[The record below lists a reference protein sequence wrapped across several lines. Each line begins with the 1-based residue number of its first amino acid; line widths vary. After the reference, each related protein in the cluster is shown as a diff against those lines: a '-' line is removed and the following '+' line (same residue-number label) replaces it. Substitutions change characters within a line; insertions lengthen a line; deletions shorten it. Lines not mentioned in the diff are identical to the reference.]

1 MARPKKKTEPIRPM
15 LPEMNGSDD
24 APQPTVST
32 LDTIVISAGL
42 VLLFFLL
49 YSLESLISPFL
60 ILGTI
65 LFLLYPLRNNAV
77 AKNVMVLSTTVF
89 MIWFLVTI
97 ESILS
102 PFVLS
107 LFLAYLFHPIVTKM
121 ETALKMPRWTSAVF
135 IILISVALVIILLVL
150 GLPHI
155 IGQFEGILQ
164 AIGTISTQFV
174 EWVLDG
180 RFIRVMQKYGISV
193 EQLRSMLTNSI
204 APRVE
209 DILKGIL
216 KGTFGIVSGLQ
227 VLVSGI
233 VNIVII
239 PFLTFFLLKDFP
251 LVRYRIKMMVPK
263 RRREQS
269 VLFYHRVDEI
279 LGRYIRGTT
288 IIAIFDVIAVS
299 TGLWVIGIEYPLV
312 LGILS
317 GMLFFIPYFGFITIL
332 CVSAF
337 VASLSM
343 GAITLPVISTVSF
356 LSVLHVIENYI
367 LTPKIIGSK
376 IGLHPVVL
384 ILSLFIFGYFL
395 GFIGLLIAIPA
406 AAIIIVSVKE
416 WEMNRKKELKQENEP
431 SL

>member
-1 MARPKKKTEPIRPM
+1 MPRPKKAAEAKNRQQNGNDE
-15 LPEMNGSDD
+15 LPV
-24 APQPTVST
+24 APSI
-32 LDTIVISAGL
+32 LDVVVISTGL
-42 VLLFFLL
+42 LLLLFLL
-49 YSLESLISPFL
+49 YSLEALISPFL
-60 ILGTI
+60 IFWTI
-65 LFLLYPLRNNAV
+65 IFLLYPLRGIDV
-77 AKNVMVLSTTVF
+77 AKNVMLLASSLF
-89 MIWFLVTI
+89 FLWFLYTI
-97 ESILS
+97 DTILA
-102 PFVLS
+102 PFILS
-107 LFLAYLFHPIVTKM
+107 LFLAYLLHPIVSRL
-121 ETALKMPRWTSAVF
+121 ETSWKIPRWSSAIF
-135 IILISVALVIILLVL
+135 IICVSVALVIVLIIL

-180 RFIRVMQKYGISV
+180 RFIKGLQKYGISV
-193 EQLRSMLTNSI
+193 EQLRNMLTNTI

-216 KGTFGIVSGLQ
+216 RGTFGIVSGLQ

-251 LVRYRIKMMVPK
+251 LVRHRIKMMIPRK
-263 RRREQS
+263 RREQS
-269 VLFYHRVDEI
+269 VTFYHHVDEI

-288 IIAIFDVIAVS
+288 IIAIFDAIAVS
-299 TGLWVIGIEYPLV
+299 TGLWFIGIQYPLV

-317 GMLFFIPYFGFITIL
+317 GFLFFIPYFGFITIL

-343 GAITLPVISTVSF
+343 GALALPVISTVSY
-356 LSVLHVIENYI
+356 LALLHIIENYVI
-367 LTPKIIGSK
+367 TPRIIGGK
-376 IGLHPVVL
+376 IGLHPVLL

-406 AAIIIVSVKE
+406 AAIIIVSIKE
-416 WEMNRKKELKQENEP
+416 WEVNRKNELKPEEK
-431 SL
+431 

>member
-1 MARPKKKTEPIRPM
+1 MPRPKKVAEVKVQHQNGNGEEPVVPSI
-15 LPEMNGSDD
+15 
-24 APQPTVST
+24 
-32 LDTIVISAGL
+32 LDVVVISTGL
-42 VLLFFLL
+42 LLLLFLL
-49 YSLESLISPFL
+49 YSLEALISPFL
-60 ILGTI
+60 IFGTI
-65 LFLLYPLRNNAV
+65 LFLLYPLREINV
-77 AKNVMVLSTTVF
+77 AKNVMLLASTLF
-89 MIWFLVTI
+89 FLWFLYTI
-97 ESILS
+97 DTILA
-102 PFVLS
+102 PFILS
-107 LFLAYLFHPIVTKM
+107 LFLAYLLHPIVSRL
-121 ETALKMPRWTSAVF
+121 ETSWKIPRWSSAIF
-135 IILISVALVIILLVL
+135 IICVSVALVIVLIIL

-180 RFIRVMQKYGISV
+180 RFIKGMQKYGISV
-193 EQLRSMLTNSI
+193 EQLRNMLTNTI

-251 LVRYRIKMMVPK
+251 LVRHRIKMMIPRK
-263 RRREQS
+263 RREQS
-269 VLFYHRVDEI
+269 VTFYHHVDQI

-288 IIAIFDVIAVS
+288 IIAIFDAIAVS
-299 TGLWVIGIEYPLV
+299 TGLWFIGIQYPLV

-317 GMLFFIPYFGFITIL
+317 GLLFFVPYFGFITIL

-343 GAITLPVISTVSF
+343 GALTLPVISTVSY
-356 LSVLHVIENYI
+356 LAALHIIENYVI
-367 LTPKIIGSK
+367 TPRIIGNK
-376 IGLHPVVL
+376 IGLHPVLL

-406 AAIIIVSVKE
+406 AAIIIVSIKE
-416 WEMNRKKELKQENEP
+416 WEVNRKKELKMEEE
-431 SL
+431 